1 MRKWNFLETART
13 GCCVIAQTPSCQP
26 FTLLLAAKVRRRIV
40 LVIEGNAVMHGL
52 LIFGA
57 RQYN

>member
-1 MRKWNFLETART
+1 M
-13 GCCVIAQTPSCQP
+13 IAQTPSCQP